1 MIPNVLEIFSTSFVD
16 SDGKYANTIS
26 YRDVQLLF
34 DHKLFKCFLSKEL
47 NGLGLSIQETLQVIE
62 KAAYVNGSLGWL
74 VQIGN
79 GGNYFASNFDSEVSR
94 ELFSKSDAVI
104 AGSGAPTTVCK
115 RVEGGVVVSGTWKF
129 CSGSDYATLFTVTFK
144 EDGSDEVLSGII
156 DRSNVLILNDWK
168 TTGMKNTSTNSIQL
182 NEVFI
187 PEKHLFTVGNQRA
200 FSDEKVFNFPF
211 IIYAQSFFIQVVFG
225 IFKRM
230 LDETEAIVKK
240 SENLNS
246 LSQINRFKKL
256 ELLLID
262 GGRLLNTAK
271 ISCKEMVTYIDERPA
286 ITTLESTK
294 FQERYIFNSTKIR
307 EHALKLYVQHGIE
320 AIYADNRI
328 NILFNDL
335 LVVCQHK
342 IMNEVIG

>member
-1 MIPNVLEIFSTSFVD
+1 MVPNVLQIFSTSFVD
-16 SDGKYANTIS
+16 SNGKYANTIS
-26 YRDVQLLF
+26 DRDVQLLF
-34 DHKLFKCFLSKEL
+34 DHKLFKCFLSKDL
-47 NGLGLSIQETLQVIE
+47 NGLGLSIQETLKVIE

-94 ELFSKSDAVI
+94 ELFSKSNAVI
-104 AGSGAPTTVCK
+104 AGSGAPSAKCK
-115 RVEGGVVVSGTWKF
+115 RVAGGVVVSGVWKF
-129 CSGSDYATLFTVTFK
+129 CSGSYYATLFTITFK
-144 EDGSDEVLSGII
+144 DEHSDDVLSGII
-156 DRSNVLILNDWK
+156 DRSEVIIHNDWK
-168 TTGMKNTSTNSIQL
+168 TIGMKNTSTNSI
-182 NEVFI
+182 EVHDVFI
-187 PEKHLFTVGNQRA
+187 PDKHLFSVGNQRA

-230 LDETEAIVKK
+230 LDETDAIVKK

-246 LSQINRFKKL
+246 VSQVSRFEKL
-256 ELLLID
+256 QSLKNEGELLL
-262 GGRLLNTAK
+262 NVAK
-271 ISCKEMVTYIDERPA
+271 ISCGEIVTYIDDRPA
-286 ITTLESTK
+286 ITALESVT

-307 EHALKLYVQHGIE
+307 EHALKIFVQHGID
-320 AIYADNRI
+320 AIYEDNRI
-328 NILFNDL
+328 NALFNDL

>member
-26 YRDVQLLF
+26 DRDVQLLF

-79 GGNYFASNFDSEVSR
+79 GGNYFASNFDSEVSI

-104 AGSGAPTTVCK
+104 AGSGAPITACK
-115 RVEGGVVVSGTWKF
+115 RVEGGVVVSGIWKF
-129 CSGSDYATLFTVTFK
+129 CSGSDFATLFTITFK
-144 EDGSDEVLSGII
+144 DEHSDDVLSGII
-156 DRSNVLILNDWK
+156 DRSEVVIHKDWK
-168 TTGMKNTSTNSIQL
+168 TIGMKNTSTNSI
-182 NEVFI
+182 EVHDVFI
-187 PEKHLFTVGNQRA
+187 ADKHLFSVGTQRS

-225 IFKRM
+225 IFKRL
-230 LDETEAIVKK
+230 LDETDVIVKK

-246 LSQINRFKKL
+246 VSQISRFKKL
-256 ELLLID
+256 QALKDE
-262 GGRLLNTAK
+262 GERLLKTAK
-271 ISCKEMVTYIDERPA
+271 SSCEEMVAFIDKSPE
-286 ITTLESTK
+286 ITPLEGVK
-294 FQERYIFNSTKIR
+294 FQECYIFNCNKIR
-307 EHALKLYVQHGIE
+307 EHALIMYVQHGID
-320 AIYADNRI
+320 AIYEDNLI
-328 NILFNDL
+328 NVLFNDI

-342 IMNEVIG
+342 IMNEVVD